1 MEATVEAFFPH
12 YNKVLTLGD
21 PYIIDLLNGRIVVE
35 EKVDG
40 AQFRFGRINGKLM
53 CGSHR
58 IDFDELHAVDAMFQ
72 PAWTY
77 VLSISDRLPDNVMFY
92 TEFLGRVRQNR
103 LIYEVVPKNG
113 LMLFDAYWFAESRWA
128 TLDELLRFANAIDID
143 PPRVLYDDD
152 GKGFDKA
159 LADDLLRSVSC
170 LGNTLI
176 EGLVIKNYG
185 QPGGDRY
192 HHGPSFACGK
202 FVQPKRAE
210 KNQTVRNAADA
221 NDVVARIV
229 ERFKTEARW
238 AKAVQHVKEDGRLE
252 GSMRDVK
259 ALLAEV
265 ENDVLEEN
273 SDEIIDM
280 LWDRFGHAIIKGI
293 RDGLPEWYK
302 KRLSEQQFDK
312 PKAADDHPTGQTPEQ
327 F

>member
-1 MEATVEAFFPH
+1 RVVRGAASRGPVAGPRRGARPRLAVQNRPRPTNRGNAPVGVRIMEATVEAFFPH

-143 PPRVLYDDD
+143 PPHVLYDDD

-159 LADDLLRSVSC
+159 
-170 LGNTLI
+170 
-176 EGLVIKNYG
+176 
-185 QPGGDRY
+185 
-192 HHGPSFACGK
+192 
-202 FVQPKRAE
+202 
-210 KNQTVRNAADA
+210 
-221 NDVVARIV
+221 
-229 ERFKTEARW
+229 
-238 AKAVQHVKEDGRLE
+238 
-252 GSMRDVK
+252 
-259 ALLAEV
+259 
-265 ENDVLEEN
+265 
-273 SDEIIDM
+273 
-280 LWDRFGHAIIKGI
+280 
-293 RDGLPEWYK
+293 
-302 KRLSEQQFDK
+302 
-312 PKAADDHPTGQTPEQ
+312 
-327 F
+327 